1 MSLYLKDVFRFTLL
15 STVFII
21 SSCGKKEGINN
32 NDSASESTNTTVP
45 PQTILPKLEET
56 LTLYKKNVS
65 ENNFYKAT
73 NLGGLGLEN
82 SEDKLDLYSGIPVQV
97 NSNYDIDVKI
107 DIIDNSDQECKNIFS
122 YSKNSPQ
129 ININLPNFIKPLTC
143 NLNLNL
149 SARNIKTGVIDTSLN
164 KLRVR
169 FNLTMQA
176 YMYNKDPNYLKFSGQ
191 LYPDDSKI
199 REIVS
204 QIKSTR
210 KVSITNLS
218 LENFNFLE
226 GAKDYIQTF
235 EISNSSIGDYNL
247 FKEFKILKDVSL
259 NRLNIND
266 SSAKKILGM
275 LPKLDRLSIRDNL
288 LTSLRTIIDTKPDLI
303 SLDVSANPIQN
314 LSEIKALAKL
324 NTVVLRN
331 MNLKTLLPLNNVTQ
345 IKDLDIS
352 ENPLRKF
359 TDADTGYLSSL
370 TNLEALNVSVD
381 RDNPNS
387 TPITDKVLNDY
398 FFKVGDKSNQKLK
411 KFVDRNRWGFIG
423 GDCEMINNFDKNVQG
438 IAVLNNLEYLDLH
451 GNGCREDWGLFKK
464 PSGLIELPA
473 MGFDKIKYLNI
484 SDTAVQNLRGL
495 PDIKTNIT
503 FVFNET
509 PDNLNTGILISR
521 ESCFRFFYNELDPNR
536 KQCEGLKPDNN

>member
-32 NDSASESTNTTVP
+32 NDSANESTNTTVP
-45 PQTILPKLEET
+45 PQAILPKEET
-56 LTLYKKNVS
+56 LTLYKKSVS
-65 ENNFYKAT
+65 ENIFYKAT

-97 NSNYDIDVKI
+97 NSNYDTDVKI
-107 DIIDNSDQECKNIFS
+107 EIIDNSDQECKNIFS

-143 NLNLNL
+143 NINLNL
-149 SARNIKTGVIDTSLN
+149 STRNIKTGVIDTSLK

-169 FNLTMQA
+169 FNLTMKA

-191 LYPDDSKI
+191 LYPDDSII
-199 REIVS
+199 REIVN
-204 QIKSTR
+204 QIKTTK
-210 KVSITNLS
+210 KVIINNLN
-218 LENFNFLE
+218 LDNFNFLE
-226 GAKDYIQTF
+226 GGKDFVQTF
-235 EISNSSIGDYNL
+235 EINNSSISDYSL
-247 FKEFKILKDVSL
+247 FKEYKILKDVYL
-259 NRLNIND
+259 DKLKIND
-266 SSAKKILGM
+266 SNAKKMLGILPM
-275 LPKLDRLSIRDNL
+275 LDRLSIRDNQI
-288 LTSLRTIIDTKPDLI
+288 TSLRTIIDTQPDLI
-303 SLDVSANPIQN
+303 SLDISANPIQN

-331 MNLKTLLPLNNVTQ
+331 INLKTLLPLNNVTQ

-352 ENPLRKF
+352 ENPLRRF
-359 TDADTGYLSSL
+359 TDADTGYLASL
-370 TNLEALNVSVD
+370 INLEALNVSVD

-387 TPITDKVLNDY
+387 SPITDKVLDDY
-398 FFKVGDKSNQKLK
+398 FKTFQFVLNQKLK

-423 GDCEMINNFDKNVQG
+423 GDCEMINNFKETVTG
-438 IAVLNNLEYLDLH
+438 IANLNNLEYLDLH
-451 GNGCREDWGLFKK
+451 GNGCREDWGLYKK

-521 ESCFRFFYNELDPNR
+521 ESCYRFFYNELDPNR

>member
-32 NDSASESTNTTVP
+32 NDSANQSTNTTAP
-45 PQTILPKLEET
+45 PQTVLPKEET
-56 LTLYKKNVS
+56 LTLYKKSKS
-65 ENNFYKAT
+65 ENIFYKAT

-97 NSNYDIDVKI
+97 NSNYDTDVKI
-107 DIIDNSDQECKNIFS
+107 EIIDNSDQECKNIFS

-129 ININLPNFIKPLTC
+129 ININLPNLIKPLTC
-143 NLNLNL
+143 NLSINLN
-149 SARNIKTGVIDTSLN
+149 AKNIKTGVVDNPSIS
-164 KLRVR
+164 KIKVR
-169 FNLTMQA
+169 FNLTMKA
-176 YMYNKDPNYLKFSGQ
+176 YMYSNDKNYLKFSGQ
-191 LYPDDSKI
+191 QYPDDTRI

-204 QIKSTR
+204 QIKTTR
-210 KVSITNLS
+210 KISIANLS
-218 LENFNFLE
+218 LDNFNFLE
-226 GAKDYIQTF
+226 GAKDYVQTF
-235 EISNSSIGDYNL
+235 EINNSSIGDYNL
-247 FKEFKILKDVSL
+247 FKEYKILKDVSL
-259 NRLNIND
+259 NKLNLNDIN
-266 SSAKKILGM
+266 AKKILNI
-275 LPKLDRLSIRDNL
+275 LPILDRLSICDNL
-288 LTSLRTIIDTKPDLI
+288 LTSLRTIIDTQPNLT
-303 SLDVSANPIQN
+303 SLDVSGNLIQN

-331 MNLKTLLPLNNVTQ
+331 MNLATLLPLNNVTQ

-352 ENPLRKF
+352 ENPLRRF
-359 TDADTGYLSSL
+359 TDADTGYLASL
-370 TNLEALNVSVD
+370 INLEALNVSVD

-387 TPITDKVLNDY
+387 SPITDKVLDDY
-398 FFKVGDKSNQKLK
+398 FKTFQFVLNQKLK

-423 GDCEMINNFDKNVQG
+423 GDCEMINNFKETVTG
-438 IAVLNNLEYLDLH
+438 IANLNNLEYLDLH
-451 GNGCREDWGLFKK
+451 GNGCREDWGLYKK

-521 ESCFRFFYNELDPNR
+521 ESCYRFFYNELDPNR